1 MDSSNS
7 TNSDTDSANSRIGV
21 ITNKERHNET
31 LIEYLQ
37 RRVLED
43 NRAYSSASKIIQK

>member
-7 TNSDTDSANSRIGV
+7 TTSDTDSNNSKIG
-21 ITNKERHNET
+21 IISRKERHNET

-43 NRAYSSASKIIQK
+43 TRAYSSASKNFQK